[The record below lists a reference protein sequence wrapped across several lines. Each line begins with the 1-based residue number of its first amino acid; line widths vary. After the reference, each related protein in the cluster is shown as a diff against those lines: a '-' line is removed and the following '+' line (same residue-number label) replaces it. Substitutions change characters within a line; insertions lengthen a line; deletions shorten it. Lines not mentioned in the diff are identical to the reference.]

1 MSGRLGWS
9 IGFGTV
15 KAIWKV
21 LIGEVIQRIDTT
33 VDSGWT
39 TISFRLKKR
48 RNSDALYVV
57 MTVNNLGAS
66 FTLTDEELT
75 QFSNAVESILNSLR
89 HGQQTGQ
96 VGAKRNPSRLS

>member
-1 MSGRLGWS
+1 MEYWIWDSQGDLE
-9 IGFGTV
+9 GTDRRGHSTDRHDRRQWMDYNLV
-15 KAIWKV
+15 SV
-21 LIGEVIQRIDTT
+21 
-33 VDSGWT
+33 
-39 TISFRLKKR
+39 KKR